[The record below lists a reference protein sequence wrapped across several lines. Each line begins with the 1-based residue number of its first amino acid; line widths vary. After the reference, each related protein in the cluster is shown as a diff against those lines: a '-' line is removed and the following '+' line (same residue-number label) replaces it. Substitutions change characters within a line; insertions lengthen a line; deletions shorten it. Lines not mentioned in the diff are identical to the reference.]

1 MFAAL
6 RWPAS
11 STYIQENNEMNITES
26 LEVLLRQAVED
37 RINAVKLA
45 TEQAIQQALASV
57 EQIRAAAGR
66 VVAELEAHAE
76 RIASGQAVAPQAHS
90 TAPPVSPQTPSVATQ
105 VHSQA
110 AAQVINSTDPDAP
123 NYTPPTHINGLVQAR
138 TIPYRG

>member
-1 MFAAL
+1 
-6 RWPAS
+6 
-11 STYIQENNEMNITES
+11 MNITES

-76 RIASGQAVAPQAHS
+76 RIAAGDAGVTAV
-90 TAPPVSPQTPSVATQ
+90 TSVASATLKTTQ
-105 VHSQA
+105 VPVQPAAQA
-110 AAQVINSTDPDAP
+110 LPSIAQVINSTDPDAP